1 MARTDANPV
10 TIPRTRR
17 WGVGIAAI
25 TAVISG
31 FAVFLNGYGVVAW
44 RDAGFST
51 SGYTTV
57 KNLVAAALLMG
68 LFAVVGRS
76 RRVATTGDRMPRTR
90 SQWAGLLAIGIIGG
104 SVPFLL
110 FFEGLARASS
120 TQAALLHKTLIIWV
134 AILAVPLLKE
144 RLGAMHL
151 VAIGLLIAGQIALAG
166 GVSGLTFGSGEW
178 MVLGATLMW
187 SVEVVVAKR
196 LLGTLSSSTVGTAR
210 MGIGVVI
217 LIGYGIA
224 TGAFAEMASLGGR
237 QWLWVLATGAIL
249 SAYVATWYAGL
260 ARAQA
265 VDVTAV
271 LVLGAVITALLR
283 AWVQGAPAPS
293 AVGTGLVAAGAALII
308 GLGLSWDASRESRD
322 RVPVGT

>member
-1 MARTDANPV
+1 MARSNADPV

-17 WGVGIAAI
+17 WGIALATA

-44 RDAGFST
+44 KDAGFST

-68 LFAVVGRS
+68 LFAAMGRS
-76 RRVATTGDRMPRTR
+76 RRVTTSGHRMPRTR
-90 SQWAGLLAIGIIGG
+90 SQWAGLVAVGVIGG

-144 RLGAMHL
+144 RLSAMHL
-151 VAIGLLIAGQIALAG
+151 VAIGLLIAGQVALAG
-166 GVSGLTFGSGEW
+166 GVSNLAFGSGEW

-187 SVEVVVAKR
+187 SVEVVLAKR
-196 LLGTLSSSTVGTAR
+196 LLGDLSSSTVGAAR
-210 MGIGVVI
+210 MGIGVVV
-217 LIGYGIA
+217 LIGYGVV
-224 TGAFAEMASLGGR
+224 TGAFAEIALLGGR

-293 AVGTGLVAAGAALII
+293 AVGSGLVTVGALLVI
-308 GLGLSWDASRESRD
+308 GLGLSWGSSRERRD
-322 RVPVGT
+322 RLPVGT